1 MAVLTAAA
9 AMATVTIEVGKRPP
23 IMTSLCVA
31 VRDCDELFFEQLDRW
46 YRSWA
51 HKKMLDWSVCH
62 QLTAPACIA
71 GRRSNVRFSAAVES
85 EADSLAATD
94 PRAGQRGHSG
104 RYYAKGNLHIS
115 FCTTTDTRR
124 GRAHAA
130 IGGVRSG
137 WLSGLARG
145 GRPRPDQSGSGRP
158 ERQ

>member
-1 MAVLTAAA
+1 MAALTAAA
-9 AMATVTIEVGKRPP
+9 AMATVTIEDEKRPP

-51 HKKMLDWSVCH
+51 HKKMLDWPVCFV
-62 QLTAPACIA
+62 APVLEQPAKPS
-71 GRRSNVRFSAAVES
+71 RLPMLVWP
-85 EADSLAATD
+85 LAATD

-104 RYYAKGNLHIS
+104 RYYRKGNFHIG
-115 FCTTTDTRR
+115 FCTTTDTRH

-137 WLSGLARG
+137 WLSGIAGG

-158 ERQ
+158 ERP